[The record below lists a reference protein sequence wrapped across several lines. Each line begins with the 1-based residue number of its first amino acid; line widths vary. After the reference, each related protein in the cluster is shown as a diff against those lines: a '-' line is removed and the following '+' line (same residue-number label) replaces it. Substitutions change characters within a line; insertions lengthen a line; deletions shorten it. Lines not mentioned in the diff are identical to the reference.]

1 MTKKLPTEYDRRK
14 LEKMKFYDHI
24 DEIEYIERIS
34 EAYYEL
40 KDEYQELVNVYQDF
54 WENLKIEDY
63 MFDDTKKNRIEVM
76 ICHSRN
82 N

>member
-14 LEKMKFYDHI
+14 LEKMKLYDHI

-40 KDEYQELVNVYQDF
+40 KDEYQELVNGYQDF
-54 WENLKIEDY
+54 
-63 MFDDTKKNRIEVM
+63 
-76 ICHSRN
+76 
-82 N
+82 